1 MGLIQCPDCSNQVS
15 DSASSC
21 PKCGRPKKVPYYHS
35 FWFPD
40 YYFIR
45 LWDPP
50 KKGSKA
56 DKILFWFKVGG
67 LLLFLIIL
75 IAGLYIYS
83 CECIPEVMERFLVFG
98 GDGTPK

>member
-15 DSASSC
+15 DSALSC
-21 PKCGRPKKVPYYHS
+21 PKCGRPRKVPFLWS
-35 FWFPD
+35 PLWNL
-40 YYFIR
+40 YFVR

-56 DKILFWFKVGG
+56 EKILFWFKVGG
-67 LLLFLIIL
+67 LLLFLILL